1 MFTSR
6 NTESVSALKKKEE
19 WFSPAIVSQ
28 ETVRQMEYENSSQQ
42 KKKLCEQQEH
52 RLTETAVKPAIRLPF
67 TCRKEVCFPIEMCF
81 PFFVTI

>member
-28 ETVRQMEYENSSQQ
+28 ETVRQMEYQNSSQQ
-42 KKKLCEQQEH
+42 KKNSANSENTGWQKL
-52 RLTETAVKPAIRLPF
+52 R
-67 TCRKEVCFPIEMCF
+67 
-81 PFFVTI
+81 